1 MIVPLRKCLVPEF
14 ILGDGATKLANRYIN
29 FFSPKKVLFVTDK
42 GLRETKLVSSVEK
55 QLKSE
60 NISYCIYDNISPNPR
75 DHEVMEGA
83 EMYHKEAC
91 NVILALGG
99 GSPIDAAKGIGI
111 VSTNFEHI
119 TKFEGVDQIPAP
131 MPPLICIPTTAG
143 TSADISQFAIIL
155 DSRQKT
161 KLAIISKTVVPDTAL
176 IDAETTITM
185 DEQLT
190 AATGIDALVH
200 AIEAYVSTASS
211 AITDMNALEAIKLI
225 KQYLP
230 LTIKSPLNLEYRNK
244 MMLASLLAGIA
255 FSNASLG
262 LVHAIAH
269 ALGGLKDAPHGMC
282 NAILLDHVIDFN
294 FESAK
299 KKYIEIGNAFGI
311 NLGISNSVSNKALLI
326 EALQEF
332 KHICGIQPGLKQIGI
347 EKVDFKELA
356 QKAYN
361 DSCIVTNPK
370 DAEVEDIEKI
380 LRNAW

>member
-14 ILGDGATKLANRYIN
+14 ILGDGATNLANRYIK
-29 FFSPKKVLFVTDK
+29 FFNPKKVLVVTDR
-42 GLRETKLVSSVEK
+42 GLKKTKLVSNVEK
-55 QLKSE
+55 QLKAD

-75 DHEVMEGA
+75 DYEVMEGA
-83 EMYHKEAC
+83 DVYRKEDC
-91 NVILALGG
+91 NVILAIGG
-99 GSPIDAAKGIGI
+99 GSPTDAAKGIGI
-111 VSTNFEHI
+111 VSTNHHHI
-119 TKFEGVDQIPAP
+119 KSFEGVDKILAP
-131 MPPLICIPTTAG
+131 MPPLVCIPTTAG

-155 DSRQKT
+155 DTELKT
-161 KLAIISKTVVPDTAL
+161 KLAIISKTVVPDTSL
-176 IDAETTITM
+176 IDAETTLTM
-185 DEQLT
+185 DKELT

-211 AITDMNALEAIKLI
+211 VITDMNALEAIKLV

-262 LVHAIAH
+262 LVHAMAH

-294 FESAK
+294 FESATN
-299 KKYIEIGNAFGI
+299 KYVDIGNAFGI
-311 NLGISNSVSNKALLI
+311 NLDSSNPASSKALLI

-332 KHICGIQPGLKQIGI
+332 KHICGIQPGLKQIGL
-347 EKVDFKELA
+347 KKADFRELA

-370 DAEVEDIEKI
+370 DAEIADIEKI
-380 LRNAW
+380 LEYAW